1 MCWWDVLKWTWCL
14 WCYSECASTLGKLK
28 HLADHSG
35 NRSNLSVTSNLRT
48 CWFDSHRGQARI
60 TVCWPTPI
68 PCISEQI
75 SPLAVENR
83 MHCECLRII
92 WLMYN
97 VINVLFWRWC
107 YIDVL
112 IKIGFFRIIP
122 VSRPIM
128 LDDFKR
134 RIRNAYG
141 HDLTMSYINNDIT
154 IPIKKQ
160 MDLDNAVALLD
171 FSPQLT
177 SLRIYL
183 SNEAGGNLSLVKN
196 EKSFFK
202 KSSLNNN
209 GFWGEKHSW
218 VGQRMFVIYSMVYR

>member
-1 MCWWDVLKWTWCL
+1 
-14 WCYSECASTLGKLK
+14 
-28 HLADHSG
+28 
-35 NRSNLSVTSNLRT
+35 
-48 CWFDSHRGQARI
+48 
-60 TVCWPTPI
+60 
-68 PCISEQI
+68 
-75 SPLAVENR
+75 
-83 MHCECLRII
+83 
-92 WLMYN
+92 
-97 VINVLFWRWC
+97 
-107 YIDVL
+107 
-112 IKIGFFRIIP
+112 
-122 VSRPIM
+122 
-128 LDDFKR
+128 
-134 RIRNAYG
+134 
-141 HDLTMSYINNDIT
+141 MSYINNDIT

>member
-1 MCWWDVLKWTWCL
+1 MYV
-14 WCYSECASTLGKLK
+14 
-28 HLADHSG
+28 HI
-35 NRSNLSVTSNLRT
+35 SNELYL
-48 CWFDSHRGQARI
+48 
-60 TVCWPTPI
+60 
-68 PCISEQI
+68 
-75 SPLAVENR
+75 
-83 MHCECLRII
+83 
-92 WLMYN
+92 
-97 VINVLFWRWC
+97 
-107 YIDVL
+107 
-112 IKIGFFRIIP
+112 FRIIP

-183 SNEAGGNLSLVKN
+183 SNEAGGNLSLVGN
-196 EKSFFK
+196 EKSLK
-202 KSSLNNN
+202 KNLMNNN
-209 GFWGEKHSW
+209 GFWREKHSW
-218 VGQRMFVIYSMVYR
+218 VG